1 MWQEPGRCRLLTTG
15 GLVRD
20 PARDMTAT
28 VSARRNQ
35 QEPIRATST

>member
-1 MWQEPGRCRLLTTG
+1 MPGAIPH
-15 GLVRD
+15 

-28 VSARRNQ
+28 LRSTTSQ